1 MGRRE
6 VSGVIVSDVNEGII
20 FSCRY
25 LFSKLNKRV
34 KATEPWSHAVL
45 LIRNKEKQDN
55 ADILN

>member
-1 MGRRE
+1 M
-6 VSGVIVSDVNEGII
+6 SGVIVSDVNEGII